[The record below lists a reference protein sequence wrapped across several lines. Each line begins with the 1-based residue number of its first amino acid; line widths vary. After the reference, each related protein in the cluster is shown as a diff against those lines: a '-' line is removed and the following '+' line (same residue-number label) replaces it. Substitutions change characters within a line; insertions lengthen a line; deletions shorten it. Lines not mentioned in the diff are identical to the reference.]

1 MSPLPQQWPLP
12 QERYLFSHYRSSGR
26 SRRKLSPFFP
36 LPQQCLPPQEL
47 SLRFPTALAVP
58 APAGALPVFPHYRS
72 SDCSPH
78 ERYLYFPHCHSS
90 VCSSRS
96 ASCFPPLPQQC
107 LLPQERKYI
116 SPLPQQCPLPQEPSH
131 YFPTAAAVSAPAGAL
146 SIFPH
151 CRSSV
156 RSRRSLPI
164 ISPLPQQCPLP
175 QELHQYLPTARSSVC
190 SHRSTIYISPLPQQ
204 YLPSHPPSSPH
215 TATPAHF
222 SRSRFFL

>member
-26 SRRKLSPFFP
+26 SRRSSLPFFL

-72 SDCSPH
+72 SDCSPMSATCI
-78 ERYLYFPHCHSS
+78 FPHCHSS

-107 LLPQERKYI
+107 PLPQERKYI

-131 YFPTAAAVSAPAGAL
+131 YFPTAAAVSAPAGAP
-146 SIFPH
+146 SIPPH
-151 CRSSV
+151 C
-156 RSRRSLPI
+156 
-164 ISPLPQQCPLP
+164 
-175 QELHQYLPTARSSVC
+175 RSSVC